1 MNILH
6 KYKHYVWSLS
16 LKKKWTIGSASVIFL
31 SFALMSM
38 VLFLALHGWLYQ
50 QEEQEV
56 KRTMQDLTTFFE
68 TQGLSLTIQDIQA
81 NKGLM
86 NSIIDKDQTV
96 RLLNEDGIEIVRINN
111 SSTFPPFDHAIVP
124 RTGYKINTDEP
135 EFISASGQLRLGR
148 FDGYIQLIHP
158 LNAFKS
164 TMSYILTA
172 MILFGIG
179 ALLLSGWIGYTLANY
194 LLKPLRELKE
204 TMVNVNQYGFERE
217 VQLSYKEKD
226 EIGELISVYESMM
239 NKLKVSF
246 EQQQQFMADAS
257 HELRTPIQVVE
268 GHLAL
273 LNRWGKLDPKI
284 LDESLQTSL
293 AETQKMKQLI
303 DEMLELARGQQ
314 LKEYPPIN
322 IKLETDEVI
331 GEMVQLFPS
340 AHIQH
345 ADYELKALQVRISPN
360 SYQQIMRNILTNA
373 IRYSK
378 EPAKITI
385 SYGTN
390 SEKVMVHV
398 KDEGIGMTKEQLSQ
412 IFNRFYRVESAR
424 SRDSGGSGLGLSIVK
439 MLVENVQG
447 NVKVKSEEGM
457 GTTFTVIFPIAKN

>member
-6 KYKHYVWSLS
+6 KYKQYVLSLS

-38 VLFLALHGWLYQ
+38 VLFLALYGWLHQ

-56 KRTMQDLTTFFE
+56 KRSMQDLTTFFE

-96 RLLNEDGIEIVRINN
+96 RLLNVDGIEIVRINN
-111 SSTFPPFDHAIVP
+111 TSTFPPFDHAIVP
-124 RTGYKINTDEP
+124 RTGYKINTDVS
-135 EFISASGQLRLGR
+135 EFISATGQLRLGR
-148 FDGYIQLIHP
+148 FDGYVQLIHP
-158 LNAFKS
+158 LNTFKS

-204 TMVNVNQYGFERE
+204 TMVNVNEYGFERE
-217 VQLSYKEKD
+217 VHLSYKEKD
-226 EIGELISVYESMM
+226 EIGDLISVYESMM

-273 LNRWGKLDPKI
+273 LNRWGKSDPKI

-293 AETQKMKQLI
+293 AETTKMKQLI
-303 DEMLELARGQQ
+303 DEMLELTRGQQ

-331 GEMVQLFPS
+331 GEMVQLFPG
-340 AHIQH
+340 ANIQH
-345 ADYELKALQVRISPN
+345 ADFELKALQVRISPN

-385 SYGTN
+385 SYETN
-390 SEKVMVHV
+390 SEEVMVHV
-398 KDEGIGMTKEQLSQ
+398 KDEGIGMTKEQLPQ

-447 NVKVKSEEGM
+447 NVIVKSEEGV
-457 GTTFTVIFPIAKN
+457 GTTFTVIFPLARN